1 MQLSLDACKISIMH
15 DYNVDQFHESLL
27 FLIIFIRAG
36 VWTSTVEGMVTGRRD
51 QGQGTCTVLYIVIRN
66 IVFML
71 NGQI

>member
-1 MQLSLDACKISIMH
+1 MH
-15 DYNVDQFHESLL
+15 VRFRSCMAIYNVDQFHESLL

-51 QGQGTCTVLYIVIRN
+51 QGRGTCTVLYIVIRN

>member
-36 VWTSTVEGMVTGRRD
+36 VWTSTVEGMVTSRRD
-51 QGQGTCTVLYIVIRN
+51 QGWGTCTVLYIVIRN